1 MPRRILRYL
10 SLISLLFASLAALP
24 AAAETGYTIRGV
36 EVNASASDA
45 TIARVQAMEEGERA
59 AFAQLLA
66 QLIAEE
72 EAAAKAAATPAHV
85 ISRMVRGYEVH
96 DEKVGATSYAATFD
110 VNFDAAQVNAFIRA
124 PQAQPTVAG
133 QPPVAAQPTAP
144 AAPAAP
150 RPAPVAARTQT
161 AQNVLVLPV
170 WVENADNPLLWESNN
185 EWRAAWNNAERTDTQ
200 FIRLPIGDQ
209 SDRMV
214 VDAPQALQG
223 RFETFSPIA
232 ERYQSSTVVLAAA
245 MPTVSSGVNALSV
258 NLRRIERGGQ
268 ISDTPLTYEQ
278 QSAESR
284 EEMMQRAA
292 QDVIRRIMQEAQ
304 QRSLQQNQ
312 AAASPA
318 AAPTNR
324 PEAYAP
330 RSRLTVLSRLERLND
345 WVNLRRRLMNLQAVE
360 QVDLSAISNR
370 QVDLVVHFRGSPVE
384 LEQQMQAA
392 GMQVNKAPSYWIIG
406 F

>member
-1 MPRRILRYL
+1 MPRRIFRFL
-10 SLISLLFASLAALP
+10 SLSCLMVATFAALP
-24 AAAETGYTIRGV
+24 AAAESGYTIRDV
-36 EVNASASDA
+36 EVNATASDA

-59 AFAQLLA
+59 AFAKLLA

-72 EAAAKAAATPAHV
+72 EAAAKAAGTPAHV
-85 ISRMVRGYEVH
+85 ISRMVRGYEVK

-124 PQAQPTVAG
+124 PQAQPPVAG
-133 QPPVAAQPTAP
+133 QPATAQAAAP
-144 AAPAAP
+144 APAAP
-150 RPAPVAARTQT
+150 RPAATPARAQVM
-161 AQNVLVLPV
+161 QNVLVLPL

-185 EWRAAWNNAERTDTQ
+185 QWRDAWNNAERTDTQ

-209 SDRMV
+209 SDRMI

-258 NLRRIERGGQ
+258 NLRHIGRSGE

-292 QDVIRRIMQEAQ
+292 QDIIRRIMQQAQ
-304 QRSLQQNQ
+304 QRSLQQAQ
-312 AAASPA
+312 AATANPA
-318 AAPTNR
+318 AVPANQ

-345 WVNLRRRLMNLQAVE
+345 WVTLRRRLMNLQAVE
-360 QVDLSAISNR
+360 QVDMSAISSR
-370 QVDLVVHFRGSPVE
+370 QVDLVVHFRGSPVQ

-392 GMQVNKAPSYWIIG
+392 GMQVSKAPSYWIVG